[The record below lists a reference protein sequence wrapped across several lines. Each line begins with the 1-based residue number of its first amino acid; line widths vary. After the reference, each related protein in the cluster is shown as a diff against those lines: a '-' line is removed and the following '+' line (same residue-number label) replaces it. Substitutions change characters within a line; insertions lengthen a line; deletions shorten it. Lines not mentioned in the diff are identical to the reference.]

1 MQNVYLIRT
10 ATVVSITA
18 GLVGL
23 GFLGMQSDQP
33 QISPGM
39 VSVSTASMSE
49 PAYYFPAGFEL
60 QPNPS
65 EPEYVEYY

>member
-1 MQNVYLIRT
+1 MQNVHLIRT
-10 ATVVSITA
+10 AAVVSIAA

-23 GFLGMQSDQP
+23 GWLGMHGDQP

-39 VSVSTASMSE
+39 VSVSSASPSE
-49 PAYYFPAGFEL
+49 PAYYFPAEFEL

>member
-10 ATVVSITA
+10 AAVVSIAA
-18 GLVGL
+18 GVVGL
-23 GFLGMQSDQP
+23 GFLGMHSDAP

-39 VSVSTASMSE
+39 VSVSTAAQSE

-60 QPNPS
+60 KAS
-65 EPEYVEYY
+65 ADEPEVIEYY

>member
-1 MQNVYLIRT
+1 MQNIYLIRT
-10 ATVVSITA
+10 ATVVSIAA

-23 GFLGMQSDQP
+23 GWLGMHSDQP

-39 VSVSTASMSE
+39 VSVSTAALGE

-60 QPNPS
+60 KPNAE
-65 EPEYVEYY
+65 EPEVIEYY

>member
-10 ATVVSITA
+10 ATVVSIAA

-23 GFLGMQSDQP
+23 GWLGMQSDAP

-39 VSVSTASMSE
+39 VSVSTAWQSE

-60 QPNPS
+60 KANPA
-65 EPEYVEYY
+65 EPEFVEYY

>member
-10 ATVVSITA
+10 ATVVSIAA

-23 GFLGMQSDQP
+23 GFLGMHSDQP

-39 VSVSTASMSE
+39 VSVSTAALSE
-49 PAYYFPAGFEL
+49 PAYYFPAEYKL
-60 QPNPS
+60 NPNPA
-65 EPEYVEYY
+65 EPEFVEYY

>member
-10 ATVVSITA
+10 AAVVSIAA

-23 GFLGMQSDQP
+23 GFLGMQSDAP
-33 QISPGM
+33 QILPGM
-39 VSVSTASMSE
+39 VSVSTASLSE

-60 QPNPS
+60 KPNAA
-65 EPEYVEYY
+65 EPEFVEYY

>member
-10 ATVVSITA
+10 ATVVSIAA

-23 GFLGMQSDQP
+23 GYLGMHSDAP
-33 QISPGM
+33 QISPSM
-39 VSVSTASMSE
+39 VSVSTASLSE

-60 QPNPS
+60 KPNPN
-65 EPEYVEYY
+65 EPEATEYY